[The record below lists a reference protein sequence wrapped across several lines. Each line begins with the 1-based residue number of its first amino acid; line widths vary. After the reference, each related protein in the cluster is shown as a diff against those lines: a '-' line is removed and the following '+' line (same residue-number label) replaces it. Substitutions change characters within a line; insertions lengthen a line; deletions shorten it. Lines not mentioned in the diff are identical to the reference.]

1 MRGRPRGRPPT
12 KKRGCYLEAA
22 GVAREARNALDRS
35 YEPSGQLD
43 LLSGLKTVLEITRGR
58 KDAWLFA
65 NPVNEVVCPGYF
77 SIVKEPMD
85 LSLIAKRV
93 EDAIYTSKEAFVK
106 DFKRMVE
113 NCAFYNGLQ
122 SEVAGKGYR
131 LWMAMLDTL
140 HTVLG
145 SDDASGSARLPGSI
159 GASKTKMP
167 TSKQTTEQDSNNQS
181 DLDEQYASK
190 NIRVQKRRS
199 VSIQRQ
205 RRRKRTMRMQ
215 GKDDTSDSDDLYVP
229 RFVRSSTSEP
239 LKRHLRSSRGK
250 ACQGSDTSDLDP
262 VSANVPVAQTQSEPI
277 QSKGTHQE
285 SDISNLHRLYVPA
298 SILITQTQSKPIQRQ
313 PKGTRQNSYTSNL
326 DQLYVPIAETQP
338 SQRRSKREEAHVP
351 KEQNETAVK
360 RKRGRPP
367 KSVSRSI
374 LKPRPPK
381 DPAME
386 ALSSATRKALEDSA
400 DLTYDICR
408 LDGSLETSSDV
419 VGYFPDLKI
428 GGTQSHPSELISK
441 LHDAQGRSEGYT
453 IAEGTLT
460 ANNSSR
466 AETCHQLEDETD
478 VLGHGTNVQPDV
490 ENAAQTTEA
499 EDEEHKTNQ
508 IGEPIVSTDCGTD
521 DKKDGTDS
529 TTDRHSESD
538 ETGRRPETEI
548 APDSPEI
555 AAVPDAKGGDDA
567 VGCDGGEEG
576 HSMQMSSRLD
586 QFAELATKTDGDQIE
601 DRFGALDAIPVRCK
615 SVPPLKYA
623 GRTLGQLVDSAP
635 FVSGLRERENSKV
648 RPEYR
653 DDESA
658 VSEVTNKEASCGQK
672 QPNLIFVHRPEQI
685 PDVLLDP
692 PDMRATEPE
701 PKDSVESPEPSDR
714 NVLPN
719 DARALSEGKEEGLP
733 KSPKL
738 PADLQSLEN
747 ECLYCVDSPKSS
759 FSFSSGYLSED
770 AALSPTRYH
779 GNSPL
784 PQLSPSRLSPL
795 LPTGATSLQ
804 RMCELVAE
812 IPAPPTVPGRLPPV
826 AATCGRRDRPV
837 LKPDPEP
844 RPHPNCRSVQPTV
857 QVAVPRPIPPHDA
870 RSFFVPSA
878 NPVPSLTT
886 TFPASTA
893 FSNGAPVFYSLSPT
907 PWNDA
912 MSRIQWSYPSLVC
925 QQGGAAS
932 RAYYVPQA
940 PPNVLLDAPW
950 LRRPWQQAVFPGFQ
964 NGPTGFQPVGASPAP
979 NQVWVGAPS
988 YGHEYH
994 PQQALSS
1001 QPFRLQCA
1009 EQQRSNFLMVTASK
1023 QGRFP

>member
-1 MRGRPRGRPPT
+1 MPVLM
-12 KKRGCYLEAA
+12 K
-22 GVAREARNALDRS
+22 
-35 YEPSGQLD
+35 PS
-43 LLSGLKTVLEITRGR
+43 TVLEITRGH

-93 EDAIYTSKEAFVK
+93 EDGLYTSKEAFVK

-140 HTVLG
+140 HTVQG
-145 SDDASGSARLPGSI
+145 SDDASGSARLYVPGSI
-159 GASKTKMP
+159 GTSKTKMP
-167 TSKQTTEQDSNNQS
+167 TSKQTTEQESNNQS
-181 DLDEQYASK
+181 DLNEQYAPKS
-190 NIRVQKRRS
+190 IRVQKRRS
-199 VSIQRQ
+199 VSIQRE

-215 GKDDTSDSDDLYVP
+215 GQDDTSDSDQLYVP
-229 RFVRSSTSEP
+229 RFVRLSTSEP

-250 ACQGSDTSDLDP
+250 ACQDSDTSDLDP
-262 VSANVPVAQTQSEPI
+262 VSANVPVAQTQSESI
-277 QSKGTHQE
+277 QRQSKATHQE
-285 SDISNLHRLYVPA
+285 SDTGNLHRLYVPA
-298 SILITQTQSKPIQRQ
+298 SILITRTQSKPIQRE
-313 PKGTRQNSYTSNL
+313 PKGTRQNGYASNPDRL
-326 DQLYVPIAETQP
+326 DVPIARTQFKP
-338 SQRRSKREEAHVP
+338 SHRRSKREEAHVP
-351 KEQNETAVK
+351 KEQNETVVK

-374 LKPRPPK
+374 LKTRPPK

-441 LHDAQGRSEGYT
+441 LHDARGRSEGYT
-453 IAEGTLT
+453 IAEGTQT
-460 ANNSSR
+460 ANNSSH
-466 AETCHQLEDETD
+466 AEAYDQLVDKIDILE
-478 VLGHGTNVQPDV
+478 HGANVQPDV

-499 EDEEHKTNQ
+499 EDEEHRTNQ
-508 IGEPIVSTDCGTD
+508 IGEPTVSTVCGTD
-521 DKKDGTDS
+521 EKNDSTDS
-529 TTDRHSESD
+529 TTERHSESD

-555 AAVPDAKGGDDA
+555 AAVPDAKGGDNA
-567 VGCDGGEEG
+567 VECDGGEEG
-576 HSMQMSSRLD
+576 YSVQMSSRLD
-586 QFAELATKTDGDQIE
+586 QFAELAPKTDGDYIE
-601 DRFGALDAIPVRCK
+601 GGFGALDAIQVRCK

-623 GRTLGQLVDSAP
+623 GQTLGQLLDSAP
-635 FVSGLRERENSKV
+635 FDSGLREREN
-648 RPEYR
+648 REACPEYR
-653 DDESA
+653 NDESA
-658 VSEVTNKEASCGQK
+658 ASEVADKETLSAERHHN
-672 QPNLIFVHRPEQI
+672 PILVHQVEQI
-685 PDVLLDP
+685 PDVFLDS
-692 PDMRATEPE
+692 PDTRATEPE
-701 PKDSVESPEPSDR
+701 PKDPESVESPEPSER
-714 NVLPN
+714 NGIVLLD
-719 DARALSEGKEEGLP
+719 DAGAQSEGKEERLP

-738 PADLQSLEN
+738 PADLQSLEK
-747 ECLYCVDSPKSS
+747 EGLYCVDSPKSS

-795 LPTGATSLQ
+795 PPTGATSLQ

-812 IPAPPTVPGRLPPV
+812 IPAPPTIPGRLPSV

-837 LKPDPEP
+837 LKPAPEP

-857 QVAVPRPIPPHDA
+857 QAAVPRPIPPHDA

-878 NPVPSLTT
+878 NSVPSLTSAVA
-886 TFPASTA
+886 FPASTA
-893 FSNGAPVFYSLSPT
+893 FSNGAPMFYSLSPA

-912 MSRIQWSYPSLVC
+912 MSHVQWSYPSLVC

-932 RAYYVPQA
+932 RGYYVPQA
-940 PPNVLLDAPW
+940 APNLLLDAPW
-950 LRRPWQQAVFPGFQ
+950 LRRPWQQAVFQGFQ
-964 NGPTGFQPVGASPAP
+964 NGPTSLHPVGASPSVAP

-1001 QPFRLQCA
+1001 QPTAFRLHCP
-1009 EQQRSNFLMVTASK
+1009 EQQRANFLVVTASK
-1023 QGRFP
+1023 QGSIP